1 MARLFVDK
9 LSRSQCSPAKG
20 KGSLSYLSG
29 GPVCFS
35 STGVRGM
42 QSKQAIRVQQPVL
55 HMRATIDNLVEETGR
70 RHAPAAGVTLQAR
83 NWVLFLHKG
92 GGPRWFLL

>member
-1 MARLFVDK
+1 MFL
-9 LSRSQCSPAKG
+9 AKG
-20 KGSLSYLSG
+20 KGSLSCLSG

-55 HMRATIDNLVEETGR
+55 HMRATIDNLIEETGR
-70 RHAPAAGVTLQAR
+70 RHDPDAGVTLQAR
-83 NWVLFLHKG
+83 NWVFIFIIRKVTSSGYHL
-92 GGPRWFLL
+92 R